1 MSDES
6 RRKAKDL
13 FDRWFTP
20 ERKQEMAMAYLSLF
34 DVEDVPRL
42 IAPTVLKWLEGAA
55 EADENTSAHN
65 VA

>member
-6 RRKAKDL
+6 RRKAQDL
-13 FDRWFTP
+13 FYRWFTP
-20 ERKQEMAMAYLSLF
+20 ARKQQMAAAYLSLLE
-34 DVEDVPRL
+34 VEDVPRL

-65 VA
+65 GA